1 MPKII
6 DALVAIDPVA
16 VMRDHGNPDG
26 YVPLKNDGLGYVFA
40 VTSFADIAQSTDAS
54 EVCAQQ
60 AHDHQ
65 EEEGGDDVKLVIT
78 VGDVARFRST
88 PLGWRS
94 DYQCFID
101 QIVADSSPHCMTQPN
116 DVCRSVSSTDMNP
129 AVPPFTQYLRISEA
143 DYYHEATMLRT
154 GTVNL
159 TLNFS
164 IYDHTAHRLG
174 GYSFQ
179 SKIKINP

>member
-16 VMRDHGNPDG
+16 VMRDHGNADG

-40 VTSFADIAQSTDAS
+40 VTSFADIAQRTDAS
-54 EVCAQQ
+54 EVSAQQ

-65 EEEGGDDVKLVIT
+65 EEEGGGDVKIVIA

-88 PLGWRS
+88 PLRWRG
-94 DYQCFID
+94 DYQCLID
-101 QIVADSSPHCMTQPN
+101 RIVADSSPNCVTQPM
-116 DVCRSVSSTDMNP
+116 DVCRFISATDMNP
-129 AVPPFTQYLRISEA
+129 AVPPFTQYLCHSET

-154 GTVNL
+154 GTVKF
-159 TLNFS
+159 TFNFS
-164 IYDHTAHRLG
+164 IYDQTAHRFG
-174 GYSFQ
+174 GYSFRSQ
-179 SKIKINP
+179 IKINP